1 MLLMEKQ
8 KMLIKVKKKKR
19 LTYNKV
25 LEEVKH
31 YQNAMPDQFPSD
43 PECRKVWSCPLLSE
57 GPN

>member
-1 MLLMEKQ
+1 MLLREKQ
-8 KMLIKVKKKKR
+8 KMLIKVKKKR
-19 LTYNKV
+19 LTYNKAP
-25 LEEVKH
+25 EEVKR